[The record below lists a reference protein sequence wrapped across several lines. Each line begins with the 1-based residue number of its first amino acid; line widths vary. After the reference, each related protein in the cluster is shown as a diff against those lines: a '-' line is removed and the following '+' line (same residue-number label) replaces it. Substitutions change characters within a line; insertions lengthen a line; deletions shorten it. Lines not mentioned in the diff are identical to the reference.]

1 MFRTYYQLAKPGI
14 VRGNV
19 LTGIAGFLLGV
30 HLVSNASVAAIIP
43 FPIAA
48 LLGFSVGLALSI
60 AGACVFNNV
69 MDQDI
74 DALMART
81 KKRALITG
89 EVTGQQAVLY
99 GAILT
104 ALGLVV
110 LIYTSLLAALLTLIG
125 VLVYLGAYTPAKRT
139 TVHSTLIGAV
149 AGAVPPVAGYAAS
162 TGRLDVVAL
171 ALFFCLASWQMPHFF
186 AIALFRAKEYAAA
199 SLPIMSVA
207 HGAVRTRA
215 LIIVYILV
223 FIFSSMV
230 LGFLATLPPL
240 YFLSMGILGSLWLIL
255 AIAGLYARNAN
266 QSARRIFHFSLIILL
281 VWSALISFA

>member
-1 MFRTYYQLAKPGI
+1 MFRPYYQLAKPGI

-19 LTGIAGFLLGV
+19 LTGIAGFLLGA
-30 HLVSNASVAAIIP
+30 HLVSEASGAVAVP
-43 FPIAA
+43 FPVAA
-48 LLGFSVGLALSI
+48 LLGFAFGLALSI

-74 DALMART
+74 DARMTRT
-81 KKRALITG
+81 KARALVTG
-89 EVTGQQAVLY
+89 EIAQQRAVLY
-99 GAILT
+99 GGILT

-110 LIYTSLLAALLTLIG
+110 LLYTSLLAAFLTLIG
-125 VLVYLGAYTPAKRT
+125 ILVYLGAYTPAKRT

-186 AIALFRAKEYAAA
+186 AIALFRGKEYAAA
-199 SLPIMSVA
+199 GLPVMSVV
-207 HGAVRTRA
+207 HGVRRTRI
-215 LIIVYILV
+215 LTIVYLLV
-223 FIFSSMV
+223 FIFATVV
-230 LGFLATLPPL
+230 LGVLASLPPL
-240 YFLSMGILGSLWLIL
+240 YFVAMGILGSVWLLL

-266 QSARRIFHFSLIILL
+266 QSARRIFHFSLIILI